1 MHRVIFDVVAHTNP
15 RFPFGRLEFRAAQ
28 RGDRFG
34 EMSGVWA
41 PRIEFE
47 PARFSC
53 GGRLNLKVGARRFG
67 FARLARVHVEDAG
80 NARSRITRTAK
91 LLKGR
96 RRLFFLFSRRGRLDG
111 SGIQLSKS

>member
-1 MHRVIFDVVAHTNP
+1 VAHTNP

-53 GGRLNLKVGARRFG
+53 GDRLNLKVGARF
-67 FARLARVHVEDAG
+67 
-80 NARSRITRTAK
+80 
-91 LLKGR
+91 
-96 RRLFFLFSRRGRLDG
+96 
-111 SGIQLSKS
+111 